1 MTGAGRT
8 SASPA
13 DWKPLP
19 KPPPIMMSA
28 AMPLKPPADASSFLN
43 RLRRGR
49 LLPLAM
55 IACSGLLVVKIS
67 AIVSQAVTSAPLL
80 IADAVAAEQAAEV
93 SPAAGEPAKTE
104 AADNKTE
111 AAAPAA
117 DDANA
122 PASPEFLSRS
132 EMDLLQDLS
141 DRRQK
146 LEARSQE
153 LDTRERLLMATEQ
166 RIDRKI
172 ERLKSLES
180 NIKAL
185 VKTHDEQAE
194 AQLQNLV
201 KIYEAMKPKDAARIL
216 EKLDLAVLLDVIE
229 RMKQKKVAEVLAQMN
244 QATATEVTT
253 ELALRRQLPF
263 NGDNS

>member
-1 MTGAGRT
+1 
-8 SASPA
+8 
-13 DWKPLP
+13 
-19 KPPPIMMSA
+19 
-28 AMPLKPPADASSFLN
+28 MPLKPPADATSLLS

-49 LLPLAM
+49 LLPWAM
-55 IACSGLLVVKIS
+55 IACGGLLVVKIS
-67 AIVSQAVTSAPLL
+67 AIVSQAVTLSPLL
-80 IADAVAAEQAAEV
+80 VADALAAEQAAAV
-93 SPAAGEPAKTE
+93 SPGAGESAKTKTAEDKSE
-104 AADNKTE
+104 AN
-111 AAAPAA
+111 AAPAA
-117 DDANA
+117 DAANA

-146 LEARSQE
+146 LEARAQE

-185 VKTHDEQAE
+185 VKTHDDQAE

-216 EKLDLAVLLDVIE
+216 EKLDLSVLLDVVE
-229 RMKQKKVAEVLAQMN
+229 RMKQKKVAEVLAAMN
-244 QATATEVTT
+244 PTTATEVTT

>member
-1 MTGAGRT
+1 
-8 SASPA
+8 
-13 DWKPLP
+13 
-19 KPPPIMMSA
+19 
-28 AMPLKPPADASSFLN
+28 MPLKLPADATSFLS

-49 LLPLAM
+49 LLPWAM
-55 IACSGLLVVKIS
+55 IACGGLLAVKIS
-67 AIVSQAVTSAPLL
+67 IIVSQSMTSSPLL
-80 IADAVAAEQAAEV
+80 IADAVAAEQAAAV
-93 SPAAGEPAKTE
+93 APAAGEPAKNNTE
-104 AADNKTE
+104 AAT
-111 AAAPAA
+111 AAAA

-122 PASPEFLSRS
+122 PASSEFLSRS

-146 LEARSQE
+146 LETRSQE

-185 VKTHDEQAE
+185 VKTHDDQAE

-216 EKLDLAVLLDVIE
+216 EKLDLSVLLDVIE

-263 NGDNS
+263 NGNNS